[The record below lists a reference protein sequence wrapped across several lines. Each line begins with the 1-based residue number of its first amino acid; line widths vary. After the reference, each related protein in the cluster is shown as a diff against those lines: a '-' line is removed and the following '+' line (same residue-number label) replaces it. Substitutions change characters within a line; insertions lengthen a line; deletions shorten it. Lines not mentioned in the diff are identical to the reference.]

1 VSLIENTT
9 ITNSGV
15 EFITMHFN
23 DNTW

>member
-9 ITNSGV
+9 ITNYGV
-15 EFITMHFN
+15 EFITMLFN